1 MATSQELTADIQA
14 LATSFPK
21 RLANDS
27 DNSLLINVAPT
38 GRQAKR
44 HIQQINYSE
53 EFGDDLDFD
62 EFPSSTPGTRSLNEN
77 KAQIEAQRY
86 SLAKNTPTPKR
97 ILEKPVLSELV
108 EKPVVLIP
116 IKIMIENLNTNQKLI
131 DSFMWNLNESLITPT
146 EFAEIVCSDLDL
158 PFSMAAQIAD
168 SINQQIEEYSYA
180 SNLQLP
186 NKGPYNVTIDLSVNL
201 NKQLYQDRFE
211 WDMNQNEVTP
221 EIFAEIIVA
230 DLGLSLEFKNAISH
244 ALHEIIIRVKKE
256 VIDGTFDNE
265 MHNLHLVKGIMFEQ
279 GIRIFTE
286 NSVQNGN
293 DRWEPLV
300 EVLTSSEIERREN
313 ERVRNLRRLKR
324 ENMRR
329 DYDDHSR
336 RRQAGKRRYD
346 ELEGAWV

>member
-221 EIFAEIIVA
+221 EIFAEIVVA

-256 VIDGTFDNE
+256 VID
-265 MHNLHLVKGIMFEQ
+265 

>member
-180 SNLQLP
+180 SNLDR
-186 NKGPYNVTIDLSVNL
+186 KSV
-201 NKQLYQDRFE
+201 
-211 WDMNQNEVTP
+211 V
-221 EIFAEIIVA
+221 
-230 DLGLSLEFKNAISH
+230 
-244 ALHEIIIRVKKE
+244 
-256 VIDGTFDNE
+256 
-265 MHNLHLVKGIMFEQ
+265 
-279 GIRIFTE
+279 
-286 NSVQNGN
+286 
-293 DRWEPLV
+293 
-300 EVLTSSEIERREN
+300 
-313 ERVRNLRRLKR
+313 
-324 ENMRR
+324 
-329 DYDDHSR
+329 
-336 RRQAGKRRYD
+336 
-346 ELEGAWV
+346 